1 MRQIIDTFLDFT
13 YVFTRSFE
21 CFENFF
27 FRKNFFNYFADV
39 KKNLKLGNLNV
50 NVILECL
57 HFVKK
62 NSFKKHSFTRLMKQ
76 KQPIN
81 ETLEDINLM

>member
-1 MRQIIDTFLDFT
+1 
-13 YVFTRSFE
+13 
-21 CFENFF
+21 
-27 FRKNFFNYFADV
+27 
-39 KKNLKLGNLNV
+39 V

-62 NSFKKHSFTRLMKQ
+62 INSFKKHSFTRLMKQ